1 MAGIKFVVFILILM
15 DQLFKLWAYNVTAL
29 ADFNIIPGVFR
40 ISYVENYGAAFNL
53 FSGNR
58 WPLVIVTGVL
68 LLVIA
73 YLTFS
78 KKITDET
85 TLSGLS
91 MILAGGTSNLIDR
104 VLRGY
109 VVDCLDFTQLIN
121 FPVFNFADV
130 CVVIGAGMLIYHVLI
145 RGAQKEKG
153 CCPGRRAG
161 ELSGTG
167 QIFHWPRVQS
177 KSGGCS
183 GSRADWSDRLP
194 NPVAYYR
201 WPGDCGWEASTKE
214 CTAERRAGAVYLHS
228 GSRWSWKLFPRIFRW
243 TLSMRTRA
251 L

>member
-109 VVDCLDFTQLIN
+109 VVDCLDFTKWNRSDFSL
-121 FPVFNFADV
+121 
-130 CVVIGAGMLIYHVLI
+130 
-145 RGAQKEKG
+145 AQSTIKVG
-153 CCPGRRAG
+153 WMQR
-161 ELSGTG
+161 
-167 QIFHWPRVQS
+167 QQS
-177 KSGGCS
+177 
-183 GSRADWSDRLP
+183 
-194 NPVAYYR
+194 
-201 WPGDCGWEASTKE
+201 
-214 CTAERRAGAVYLHS
+214 
-228 GSRWSWKLFPRIFRW
+228 
-243 TLSMRTRA
+243 
-251 L
+251 

>member
-121 FPVFNFADV
+121 FPW
-130 CVVIGAGMLIYHVLI
+130 Y
-145 RGAQKEKG
+145 
-153 CCPGRRAG
+153 
-161 ELSGTG
+161 
-167 QIFHWPRVQS
+167 
-177 KSGGCS
+177 
-183 GSRADWSDRLP
+183 
-194 NPVAYYR
+194 
-201 WPGDCGWEASTKE
+201 STLLM
-214 CTAERRAGAVYLHS
+214 Y
-228 GSRWSWKLFPRIFRW
+228 
-243 TLSMRTRA
+243 A

>member
-109 VVDCLDFTQLIN
+109 VVDCLDFTQL
-121 FPVFNFADV
+121 
-130 CVVIGAGMLIYHVLI
+130 MY
-145 RGAQKEKG
+145 
-153 CCPGRRAG
+153 
-161 ELSGTG
+161 
-167 QIFHWPRVQS
+167 
-177 KSGGCS
+177 
-183 GSRADWSDRLP
+183 
-194 NPVAYYR
+194 
-201 WPGDCGWEASTKE
+201 
-214 CTAERRAGAVYLHS
+214 
-228 GSRWSWKLFPRIFRW
+228 
-243 TLSMRTRA
+243 A

>member
-40 ISYVENYGAAFNL
+40 ISYVENYGAALNL

-145 RGAQKEKG
+145 E
-153 CCPGRRAG
+153 
-161 ELSGTG
+161 E
-167 QIFHWPRVQS
+167 PR
-177 KSGGCS
+177 KKK
-183 GSRADWSDRLP
+183 AAA
-194 NPVAYYR
+194 PVEEQ
-201 WPGDCGWEASTKE
+201 GN
-214 CTAERRAGAVYLHS
+214 
-228 GSRWSWKLFPRIFRW
+228 
-243 TLSMRTRA
+243 
-251 L
+251 

>member
-15 DQLFKLWAYNVTAL
+15 DQLFKLWAYNATAL

-145 RGAQKEKG
+145 E
-153 CCPGRRAG
+153 
-161 ELSGTG
+161 E
-167 QIFHWPRVQS
+167 PR
-177 KSGGCS
+177 KKK
-183 GSRADWSDRLP
+183 AAA
-194 NPVAYYR
+194 PVEEQ
-201 WPGDCGWEASTKE
+201 GN
-214 CTAERRAGAVYLHS
+214 
-228 GSRWSWKLFPRIFRW
+228 
-243 TLSMRTRA
+243 
-251 L
+251 